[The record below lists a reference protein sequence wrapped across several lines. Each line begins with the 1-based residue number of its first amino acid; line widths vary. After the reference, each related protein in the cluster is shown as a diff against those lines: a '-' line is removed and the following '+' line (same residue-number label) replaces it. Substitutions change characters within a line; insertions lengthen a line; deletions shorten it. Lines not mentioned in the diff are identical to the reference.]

1 MESRTGQVYP
11 IQLSDTVIVKA
22 GSRQENLDNSSVA
35 NFAAHAARSGTS
47 KYSKDKIEEIIESI
61 SGELNINVSRE
72 ITSFNLTCDPSGV
85 SQAIDSSVEGGSGQ
99 SRTAHSQVAKQLLVN
114 SEAMALQGLSGSW
127 DDVQD
132 GIGFHHRL
140 TSSSSR
146 GVSAG
151 GTEPVH

>member
-11 IQLSDTVIVKA
+11 IQLSVTVIVKA

-85 SQAIDSSVEGGSGQ
+85 SQAIDLLAEIVLNPAYEGVEI
-99 SRTAHSQVAKQLLVN
+99 
-114 SEAMALQGLSGSW
+114 EAVKPALHKNASPM
-127 DDVQD
+127 D
-132 GIGFHHRL
+132 
-140 TSSSSR
+140 
-146 GVSAG
+146 
-151 GTEPVH
+151 PY